1 MHFKV
6 VFMLKSMTGFGKSTI
21 SLPGKNVTIEIKSLN
36 SKQLDLNLKLPT
48 LFREKEPDIRNIIS
62 KSLERGKIELTGTI
76 DYTDNEL
83 PSVVN
88 HSLVKGYYRDLKQ
101 ISIELGENNIDIL
114 SIIMKIP
121 EVLKPSKEVLSD
133 EEWISVNLC
142 LDNAITQLNE
152 FRLHE
157 GELLMSD
164 FISRVIT
171 IRSLQGELDQFEEE
185 RNTNFRDKLRAS
197 VSEFTANNS
206 LDANRF
212 EQEIIYYLEK
222 LDITEEKV
230 RLQKHLDYFMNTLGE
245 PESSG
250 RKLSFVTQEIGRE
263 INTIG
268 SKANDANIQRIV
280 VQMKDELEK
289 IKEQLANIL

>member
-1 MHFKV
+1 
-6 VFMLKSMTGFGKSTI
+6 MLKSMTGFGKNTCSV
-21 SLPGKNVTIEIKSLN
+21 PGKTVTIEIKSLN
-36 SKQLDLNLKLPT
+36 SKQLDLNIKLPT

-62 KSLERGKIELTGTI
+62 RRLERGKIELTGTI
-76 DYTDNEL
+76 DYTDSEL
-83 PSVVN
+83 PSIIN
-88 HSLVKGYYRDLKQ
+88 HSLVKGYYKDLKQ
-101 ISIELGENNIDIL
+101 ISTELGEDNADIL

-121 EVLKPSKEVLSD
+121 EVLKPSREVLSD
-133 EEWISVNLC
+133 EEWLSVNDC
-142 LDNAITQLNE
+142 LQGAIEQLNE
-152 FRLHE
+152 FRKNE
-157 GELLMSD
+157 GDLLMND

-171 IRSLQGELDQFEEE
+171 IRSLLGDLGQFEDE
-185 RNTNFRDKLRAS
+185 RNINFREKLRAS
-197 VSEFTANNS
+197 VSEFTAINT

-245 PESSG
+245 PDSSG

>member
-1 MHFKV
+1 
-6 VFMLKSMTGFGKSTI
+6 MLKSMTGFGKSTV
-21 SLPGKNVTIEIKSLN
+21 SLSGKTVTLEIKSLN
-36 SKQLDLNLKLPT
+36 SKQLDLNLKLPA
-48 LFREKEPDIRNIIS
+48 LFRDKEPDIRNIIS
-62 KSLERGKIELTGTI
+62 KKLERGKIEMTGTI

-83 PSVVN
+83 PTIIN
-88 HSLVKGYYRDLKQ
+88 HNLVKGYYNDLKQ
-101 ISIELGENNIDIL
+101 ISADLGEKDTDLL

-121 EVLKPSKEVLSD
+121 EVLKPSKEMMTD
-133 EEWISVNLC
+133 DEWITVSRC
-142 LDNAITQLNE
+142 LNDAIAQLDL
-152 FRLHE
+152 FRAHE
-157 GELLMSD
+157 GELLLND
-164 FISRVIT
+164 FISRIIT
-171 IRSLQGELDQFEEE
+171 IRTLLGEIGQFEDD
-185 RNTNFRDKLRAS
+185 RNINFRDKLRSS

-245 PESSG
+245 VEANG

-268 SKANDANIQRIV
+268 SKANDANIQRLV

>member
-1 MHFKV
+1 
-6 VFMLKSMTGFGKSTI
+6 MTGFGKSTVA
-21 SLPGKNVTIEIKSLN
+21 LAGKTITLEIKSLN
-36 SKQLDLNLKLPT
+36 SKQLDLNLKLPAI
-48 LFREKEPDIRNIIS
+48 FREKEPDIRNIIS
-62 KSLERGKIELTGTI
+62 RRLERGKIEMTGTI

-83 PSVVN
+83 PAIIN
-88 HSLVKGYYRDLKQ
+88 HNLVKGYYLDLKA
-101 ISIELGENNIDIL
+101 ISAELGENNADLL

-121 EVLKPSKEVLSD
+121 EVLKPSKEVMTDDEWLSV
-133 EEWISVNLC
+133 SNC
-142 LDNAITQLNE
+142 LDDAIAQLDI
-152 FRLHE
+152 FRQHE
-157 GELLMSD
+157 GELLMND
-164 FISRVIT
+164 FISRIIT
-171 IRSLQGELDQFEEE
+171 IRTLLGEIGQFEAE
-185 RNTNFRDKLRAS
+185 RNANFRDKLRLS

-230 RLQKHLDYFMNTLGE
+230 RLQKHLDYFMSTLGE
-245 PESSG
+245 KEANG
-250 RKLSFVTQEIGRE
+250 RKLAFVTQEIGRE